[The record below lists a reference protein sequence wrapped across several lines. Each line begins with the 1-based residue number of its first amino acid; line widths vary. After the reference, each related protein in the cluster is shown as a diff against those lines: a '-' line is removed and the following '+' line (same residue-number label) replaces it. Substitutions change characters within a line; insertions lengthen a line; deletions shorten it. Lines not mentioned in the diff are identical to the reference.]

1 LLVVSIALLFIWRR
15 GLAPLAAVGNLSERA
30 RHGDFALELKP
41 EGFAVVRRVADL
53 INYLLR
59 ELDRHRVPHGVPR
72 RRATDIH

>member
-1 LLVVSIALLFIWRR
+1 LSSIALLS
-15 GLAPLAAVGNLSERA
+15 ARA
-30 RHGDFALELKP
+30 RRCDFALELKP
-41 EGFAVVRRVADL
+41 EGFAMVRRVADL